1 MDKVNVITGV
11 AAPLLRANV
20 DTDTII
26 RIDRLTHESRNQLGR
41 FALEALRLRPD
52 GSEDPDCVL
61 NQPPF
66 RKASILLAGE
76 NFGCGSSR
84 EGAVW
89 ALMAMGVRCVIA
101 PSFGEIFYN
110 NCLQNGMLPVQ
121 LSAEAIGRLAQ
132 GAATQ
137 YVTVDLSAQ
146 TVSTVG
152 AQFHFDIEPMRRDA
166 LLEGLDDISR
176 TLALRA
182 RIDAWQRDDRLTRSW
197 MWSALD
203 A

>member
-1 MDKVNVITGV
+1 MDKVSVITGV

-26 RIDRLTHESRNQLGR
+26 RIERLTGESRDQLGR
-41 FALEALRLRPD
+41 FALEALRLRHD

-66 RKASILLAGE
+66 RHAPILLAGE

-110 NCLQNGMLPVQ
+110 NCFQNGMLPVR
-121 LSAEAIGRLAQ
+121 LSAEAIATLAHD
-132 GAATQ
+132 AASRD
-137 YVTVDLSAQ
+137 VTVDLRAQ
-146 TVSTVG
+146 TVSAGNTRLP
-152 AQFHFDIEPMRRDA
+152 FDIAPMRREA

-176 TLALRA
+176 TLVLRS
-182 RIDAWQRDDRLTRSW
+182 RIDAWQRNDRLARPW
-197 MWSALD
+197 MWSVLD
-203 A
+203 V

>member
-1 MDKVNVITGV
+1 MDKVSVITGV

-26 RIDRLTHESRNQLGR
+26 RIERLTHESREQLGR
-41 FALEALRLRPD
+41 FALEALRLRHD

-66 RKASILLAGE
+66 RLARILLAGA

-89 ALMAMGVRCVIA
+89 ALMAMGMRCVIA

-110 NCLQNGMLPVQ
+110 NCFQNGMLPLR
-121 LSAEAIGRLAQ
+121 LSAEAIATLAH
-132 GAATQ
+132 GAASREL
-137 YVTVDLSAQ
+137 TVNLRTQ
-146 TVSTVG
+146 TVSAG
-152 AQFHFDIEPMRRDA
+152 QARFHFDIEPMRRDA
-166 LLEGLDDISR
+166 LLEGIDDISR

-182 RIDAWQRDDRLTRSW
+182 RIEAWQRDDRIARPW
-197 MWSALD
+197 MWSVLD

>member
-1 MDKVNVITGV
+1 MDKVSVIAGV

-26 RIDRLTHESRNQLGR
+26 RIERLTHEPRERLGR
-41 FALEALRLRPD
+41 FALETLRLRED
-52 GSEDPDCVL
+52 GSEEPNCVL

-66 RKASILLAGE
+66 RDARILLGGE

-89 ALMAMGVRCVIA
+89 ALMGLGVRCVIA

-110 NCLQNGMLPVQ
+110 NCFQNGMLPVR
-121 LSAEAIGRLAQ
+121 LCAEAIATLAH
-132 GAATQ
+132 GAASRE
-137 YVTVDLSAQ
+137 VTVDLRAQ
-146 TVSTVG
+146 TVS
-152 AQFHFDIEPMRRDA
+152 AKDMRLHFDIEPMRRDA

-182 RIDAWQRDDRLTRSW
+182 RIEAWQRNDQFARPW
-197 MWSALD
+197 VWSALD

>member
-1 MDKVNVITGV
+1 MDKVSVITGV

-26 RIDRLTHESRNQLGR
+26 RIERLTHEPREQLGR
-41 FALEALRLRPD
+41 FALETLRLRHD
-52 GSEDPDCVL
+52 GSEDPACML

-66 RKASILLAGE
+66 RDAPILLAGQ

-89 ALMAMGVRCVIA
+89 ALMAMGTRCVIA

-110 NCLQNGMLPVQ
+110 NCFQNGMLPVR
-121 LSAEAIGRLAQ
+121 LSADAIATLAEA
-132 GAATQ
+132 AASRE
-137 YVTVDLSAQ
+137 VTVDLSAQ
-146 TVSTVG
+146 AVSAG
-152 AQFHFDIEPMRRDA
+152 EARFHFDIEPMRRDA

-176 TLALRA
+176 TLARLP
-182 RIDAWQRDDRLTRSW
+182 RIEAWQRSDQLSRPW
-197 MWSALD
+197 IWSVLD